1 MTSPLELRLAIAAA
15 IGAGAMVLYLVALL
29 VAARVYG
36 KFRRL
41 RRANFVDAWQD
52 YLASDKPPITARI
65 LSLHPEEVHHLMRG
79 WNLAVEQA
87 FVLQRAGA
95 RGLTERVARLRD
107 IAYATELT
115 HAALALAFRGQ
126 TRDERISG
134 LQALGLI
141 GRREVVAR
149 LIPVLDSPDSLL
161 ALAAF
166 EALIRIDEQSIAE
179 RIDGLLCSRPEWPEH
194 AVSSVILEMDET
206 TRSVLVSQIGFRPD
220 ACVARVISTL
230 ERIHHA
236 GATQLL
242 RYKLSGDRP
251 VAEKASLLYAV
262 QDEGHIRLV
271 EEALRREPGA
281 WP

>member
-15 IGAGAMVLYLVALL
+15 IGAGAMVLYLVALM

-52 YLASDKPPITARI
+52 YLASNKPPVTARI
-65 LSLHPEEVHHLMRG
+65 LSLHPEEVHHLVRG
-79 WNLAVEQA
+79 WNLAMEQA
-87 FVLQRAGA
+87 MVLLRAGA
-95 RGLTERVARLRD
+95 TGQEERVTRLRD
-107 IAYATELT
+107 IAYSTELT
-115 HAALALAFRGQ
+115 HAALALAFRGR

-134 LQALGLI
+134 IQSLGLI

-149 LIPVLDSPDSLL
+149 LIPVLASPDSLL

-166 EALIRIDEQSIAE
+166 EALIRIDEGSIAE
-179 RIDGLLCSRPEWPEH
+179 HIDEILCARPEWPEH

-220 ACVARVISTL
+220 DCVARVISTL

-242 RYKLSGDRP
+242 RHKLSGDRS
-251 VAEKASLLYAV
+251 AEEKARLLYAV

-271 EEALRREPGA
+271 EEALAREPGGWA
-281 WP
+281 